1 MKAPPVR
8 ACLFKNNCSNFPIS
22 QIGTLLLESLSL
34 LGYFALFH
42 PKNQAVLRWGKSPT
56 ILHKV
61 NQFFRHLILYLK
73 YQITESNSTLKTG
86 LRFAFCFL
94 Q

>member
-1 MKAPPVR
+1 M
-8 ACLFKNNCSNFPIS
+8 S
-22 QIGTLLLESLSL
+22 QVGLLLLESLSL

-42 PKNQAVLRWGKSPT
+42 PENQSVLRWGKSPT

-61 NQFFRHLILYLK
+61 SGHAILLSFSDDYGTLSA
-73 YQITESNSTLKTG
+73 ITDRLAKFYFEKTEFYCVKTG
-86 LRFAFCFL
+86 MRSAVCVL